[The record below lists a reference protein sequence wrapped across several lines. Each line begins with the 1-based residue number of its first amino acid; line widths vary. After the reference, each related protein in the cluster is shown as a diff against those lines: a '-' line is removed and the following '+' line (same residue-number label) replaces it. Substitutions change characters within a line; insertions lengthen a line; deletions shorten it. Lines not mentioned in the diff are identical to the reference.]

1 MQDFKGSPPCSLVS
15 RSGGLLRSVDEFV
28 ANISRQCIGPYPTF
42 KLKVS
47 KNFFIAVNQEAN
59 QRYATTQMSEGCKM
73 VLLQF
78 VVRQK

>member
-1 MQDFKGSPPCSLVS
+1 MRDFKGSPQCSLVS
-15 RSGGLLRSVDEFV
+15 RYGGLLRSVDEFI
-28 ANISRQCIGPYPTF
+28 ADISRQFIGPYPTF

-59 QRYATTQMSEGCKM
+59 QRNATTQLSQGCKM

-78 VVRQK
+78 GVR

>member
-1 MQDFKGSPPCSLVS
+1 MRDLKGSPLCSLVFL
-15 RSGGLLRSVDEFV
+15 SGGLLRRLDGFV
-28 ANISRQCIGPYPTF
+28 ADISGHRIGPYPTF

-59 QRYATTQMSEGCKM
+59 LSYATIQMSEGGKF

-78 VVRQK
+78 GVTEK